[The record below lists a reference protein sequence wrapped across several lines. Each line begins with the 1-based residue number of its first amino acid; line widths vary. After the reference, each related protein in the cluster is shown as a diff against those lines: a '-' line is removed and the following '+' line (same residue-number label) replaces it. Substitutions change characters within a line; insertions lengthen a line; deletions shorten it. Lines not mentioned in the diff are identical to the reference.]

1 MPVAFEISAPS
12 EIFVTAEGD
21 VTFAEVAVLLDE
33 LIDDPRIASGTG
45 ILVDC
50 RKVIG
55 APSTPELRIIARDL
69 APLRDRGVNRIAVCA
84 DSMFVYGIARMF
96 AVFAEL
102 IGIHVAAFRDMDA
115 AKRWLDSSEAAA

>member
-1 MPVAFEISAPS
+1 VPVAFAFSAPL
-12 EIFVTAEGD
+12 EIFVIAEGD

-33 LIDDPRIASGTG
+33 LIDDPGIVPGTG
-45 ILVDC
+45 LLVDC
-50 RKVIG
+50 RKVTG
-55 APSTPELRIIARDL
+55 APSTPELRLIARDL

-102 IGIHVAAFRDMDA
+102 LGIHVAAFRDMEA
-115 AKRWLDSSEAAA
+115 TKRWLSSSEAAA